1 MLNSK
6 PTSKSPSRSTRVS
19 AISMLKFPF
28 KLTKDQV
35 DAVDAWVMNDYKG
48 LIIYSTG
55 TGKTEIAFEC
65 ARRAC
70 ESIEYKEGTR
80 VSGNNLFSILF
91 LVPRIVLVQQNI
103 DRLTKYGVPQ

>member
-6 PTSKSPSRSTRVS
+6 PSARASSPTSPPPIIS
-19 AISMLKFPF
+19 AISSLKFPF
-28 KLTKDQV
+28 KLTKDQIE
-35 DAVDAWVMNDYKG
+35 AVDSWITNGYKG

-70 ESIEYKEGTR
+70 E
-80 VSGNNLFSILF
+80 
-91 LVPRIVLVQQNI
+91 
-103 DRLTKYGVPQ
+103 